1 MNDPN
6 YIVKNPIG
14 IDPGVIII
22 SWRPPGKPEEA
33 QDWYEGDTFIPPDGM
48 DIGSV
53 MEWVDSGFIEEA

>member
-33 QDWYEGDTFIPPDGM
+33 QDGYEGDTFIPPAGM
-48 DIGSV
+48 DIASV
-53 MEWVDSGFIEEA
+53 MDWVDSGLIEEA